1 MSDLQCPATIVFV
14 ADAAAADS
22 LPTSRFRVAQ
32 VMSPYVRT
40 PVDLVGAVEQA
51 ADEYRGECV
60 AVVAPRSL
68 VNEALDEA
76 SADGSS
82 AIPSPDAPW
91 VTVEVDATG
100 WKLLPAE
107 S

>member
-1 MSDLQCPATIVFV
+1 MTDLQCPATIVFV
-14 ADAAAADS
+14 ADAAAADT

-40 PVDLVGAVEQA
+40 PVDLVGAVEKA

-68 VNEALDEA
+68 VDEALIEA

-82 AIPSPDAPW
+82 VTPSPDDPW
-91 VTVEVDATG
+91 VAVDVDSAG

>member
-1 MSDLQCPATIVFV
+1 MSDLQCPATVVFV

-32 VMSPYVRT
+32 VISPYVRT
-40 PVDLVGAVEQA
+40 PIDLVGAVEKA

-68 VNEALDEA
+68 VIEALDEA
-76 SADGSS
+76 SSGNSS
-82 AIPSPDAPW
+82 DTPSSDDPW
-91 VTVEVDATG
+91 VAVEVSSTG
-100 WKLLPAE
+100 WTLLPAK

>member
-22 LPTSRFRVAQ
+22 LPSSRFRVAQ

-60 AVVAPRSL
+60 TVVAPRSL

-76 SADGSS
+76 SANGTS

-91 VTVEVDATG
+91 VAVEVDATG